1 MRAAL
6 ISVILFALL
15 LVVVP
20 SEAIGDTQDNC
31 RRVGAYINRVANL
44 IERSAPSI
52 IRSGNERAVALL
64 VSAIS
69 ELRAA
74 RRAYNNEQCRIAF
87 IHAQQAEH
95 LILRA
100 LRLIHHRLLT

>member
-1 MRAAL
+1 MRVAL
-6 ISVILFALL
+6 ISVTLFALL

-20 SEAIGDTQDNC
+20 SEAIGDTQDDC
-31 RRVGAYINRVANL
+31 PRVGAYIDRVANL

-74 RRAYNNEQCRIAF
+74 RRAYNNEQCRIASY
-87 IHAQQAEH
+87 HAQQAEH

-100 LRLIHHRLLT
+100 LRLIHHRPLN